1 MSDQSDKLDRATLLR
16 IEALRA
22 ASAIVAGISSGQ
34 RSVVID
40 GESVNAFDPFEE
52 VVGYAKTLEAYLDG
66 KEKET
71 SA

>member
-1 MSDQSDKLDRATLLR
+1 MVGGEIATT
-16 IEALRA
+16 A
-22 ASAIVAGISSGQ
+22 AAPAAVGAAAPIVAGISSGQ